1 MSEKKIE
8 KQESG
13 GDIYNVLGDFNNNG
27 GTLQIETL
35 ILENGAG
42 AESALLKSEQKKLVA
57 SYSTSYLDF
66 LKKQFESKPLIERP
80 FVNEIWQKLPVVHQL
95 LLTGEP
101 GSGKTSVLFQ
111 LSSLA
116 PEAIYISV
124 RKRSILSVVN
134 HLINK
139 IRIKQQDTLLS
150 ASDPEEAL
158 EILQGLLQGSE
169 MVFFIDDCEAEPDIA
184 SRLISLHKSGNR
196 FIFASRNTTTFDST
210 GIEAFPITAFT
221 EVETKDFLSRNG
233 IVLDLLSFSELYL
246 ASKGN
251 ALYLFYFSKYQ
262 IRPLPSDVVTYHKAI
277 WADLLPE
284 EQECLIHIA
293 LSYRGLRIT
302 DLSSVLG
309 DARLMDTTHRLA
321 KLSSLIN
328 NDEGRLQI
336 FHPAFTEYILERIR
350 QDGLLTAYSEKLGNY
365 LLEQNRLVA
374 AAWLLIDSQPEKVN
388 TFGLD
393 AMSAVIITGDLHF
406 AVKLITTLLRYKRPR
421 IEEGYLEYHLSCV
434 YRFLHQDTLCDL
446 HLQKAIALFKKVKD
460 KTWLLAAE
468 MIRAMNLVE
477 EGNTNEGLA
486 LADSIFER
494 AEKYGD
500 RFKGRNLVNL
510 SKIYVDLS
518 EYKKGAKASKEA
530 FDLFEKLND
539 REGMVSSLANL
550 ASCLA
555 KLDDYS
561 DLAETYAQKL
571 LEVTHSSV
579 EFTVKLIA
587 LNILTSINRQKQ
599 RYAEAKKYG
608 WEAVTLCQQYD
619 LPDKMILNLINYGN
633 IIRDEGDMPGA
644 KTVYEEALVHAKEL
658 GLKKEEGRI
667 NQLLAAVYYD
677 LDELDQSIDF
687 SDRSIAACRQVSYQY
702 GVAHALEEKAKAL
715 VRKGEKFAAAA
726 AYEESARIF
735 LKIENFSKDT
745 KSSFTKAIQYYFETG
760 AVEKANSLI
769 ALSIT
774 DVPNNDVVEIEQLV
788 KDPSDINMKD
798 KIHESFRKLAA
809 KYGEPNFNQNTIRKF
824 LVYSD
829 YCHKNT
835 RTALQGFYEVLTILA
850 EHVGMNRFAL
860 TTLGILVE
868 QSRSLLDAER
878 LLMLLAIIEKKLAGF
893 YYRETHEEAI
903 LLASVT
909 ADLKLEI
916 HISKDDLLGR
926 KLALTAALFFF
937 AAPELVSSKNKRVEP
952 YYRLWLVNLQE
963 LITEDGNLKIPE
975 SAFSQHNQTV
985 MLSSRQPGL
994 GDSVCI
1000 NTSYEKAADLILYPN
1015 NKCLMYF
1022 IGMLSMQMTA
1032 HFYKDKKGLNG
1043 NAHKYVPRKLAYF
1056 FDYTNIEAINNLDQ
1070 EFGINLEKLNL
1081 TPNGNKK

>member
-8 KQESG
+8 IQKSD
-13 GDIYNVLGDFNNNG
+13 GDIYNVLGDINNNG
-27 GTLQIETL
+27 GTLQIGTL

-42 AESALLKSEQKKLVA
+42 LENALFKSEQKNLEA

-66 LKKQFESKPLIERP
+66 LKKQFETKTLIARP
-80 FVNEIWQKLPVVHQL
+80 FVNEIWQKLSAFSQL

-101 GSGKTSVLFQ
+101 GSGKTCALFQ

-116 PEAIYISV
+116 PEAIYISL
-124 RKRSILSVVN
+124 RKRSMLSVVN

-158 EILQGLLQGSE
+158 EILQSLLQGSE
-169 MVFFIDDCEAEPDIA
+169 MVFFIDDCEAESEIA
-184 SRLISLHKSGNR
+184 SRLISQHKAGNR
-196 FIFASRNTTTFDST
+196 FIFATRNTTSFEST
-210 GIEAFPITAFT
+210 GIETFPVTAFT
-221 EVETKDFLSRNG
+221 EEETKNFLARNG
-233 IVLDLLSFSELYL
+233 IVLDLLSFSELYR
-246 ASKGN
+246 ASGGN

-262 IRPLPSDVVTYHKAI
+262 IRPLPADVITYHKAI
-277 WADLLPE
+277 WADLSPE
-284 EQECLIHIA
+284 EQECLIYIA
-293 LSYRGLRIT
+293 LSYRSLRIT
-302 DLSSVLG
+302 DLSSVIG
-309 DARLMDTTHRLA
+309 DTRLTDTTHRLA
-321 KLSSLIN
+321 RQASLIN
-328 NDEGRLQI
+328 NEEGRLQI

-350 QDGLLTAYSEKLGNY
+350 QEGLTTAYSEKLGNY
-365 LLEQNRLVA
+365 LLEQKRLVA

-388 TFGLD
+388 AFGIEAL
-393 AMSAVIITGDLHF
+393 SAVIITGDLHF
-406 AVKLITTLLRYKRPR
+406 AVKLITTLLRYKWPR
-421 IEEGYLEYHLSCV
+421 WEEGYLEYHLSCV
-434 YRFLHQDTLCDL
+434 YRFLHQETLCDHHL
-446 HLQKAIALFKKVKD
+446 HKAITLFKKVKD

-468 MIRAMNLVE
+468 MVKAMNLVE
-477 EGNTNEGLA
+477 EGKSKEGLA

-494 AEKYGD
+494 AEKYGE

-539 REGMVSSLANL
+539 KEGMVSSLANL

-571 LEVTHSSV
+571 LEVTQSTV

-599 RYAEAKKYG
+599 RYTEAIKYG

-619 LPDKMILNLINYGN
+619 LPDKLILNLINYGN
-633 IIRDEGDMPGA
+633 IIRDKDDIPGA
-644 KTVYEEALVHAKEL
+644 KKVYEEALVHAKEL

-667 NQLLAAVYYD
+667 NRILAAVYYN
-677 LDELDQSIDF
+677 LNELDKSIEF
-687 SDRSIAACRQVSYQY
+687 SDRSIAACKQVSYQY
-702 GVAHALEEKAKAL
+702 GVAHALGEKARVLAK
-715 VRKGEKFAAAA
+715 KGDKYAAAA

-735 LKIENFSKDT
+735 LTIEDFSKDT
-745 KSSFTKAIQYYFETG
+745 KSSLTKAIQYYFETG

-769 ALSIT
+769 SLSIT
-774 DVPNNDVVEIEQLV
+774 NVPNNNALEIEQLV
-788 KDPSDINMKD
+788 TNSVDTNVNHTIN
-798 KIHESFRKLAA
+798 ESFRKLAA
-809 KYGEPNFNQNTIRKF
+809 KYGEADFNQNPIRKF
-824 LVYSD
+824 LVYLD

-835 RTALQGFYEVLTILA
+835 RTAMKGFYEVLATLA
-850 EHVGMNRFAL
+850 GCLATNRFAL
-860 TTLGILVE
+860 TTFGILVE
-868 QSRSLLDAER
+868 QSRTLLDAES
-878 LLMLLAIIEKKLAGF
+878 LVNLFAIIEKKLEGF
-893 YYRETHEEAI
+893 HYRETYEEAI

-909 ADLKLEI
+909 TDLKLEI

-926 KLALTAALFFF
+926 KLALTATLFFF
-937 AAPELVSSKNKRVEP
+937 AAPELVSSKKERVESF
-952 YYRLWLVNLQE
+952 YRLRIVNLQE
-963 LITEDGNLKIPE
+963 LITEDNSLKIPE
-975 SAFSQHNQTV
+975 STFSQHNQTV

-994 GDSVCI
+994 GDSVYI
-1000 NTSYEKAADLILYPN
+1000 NAGYEKAADLILHPN

-1022 IGMLSMQMTA
+1022 IGMLAVQMTT
-1032 HFYKDKKGLNG
+1032 HFYKDTKGLNG

-1056 FDYTNIEAINNLDQ
+1056 FDYTNIEEINNLDE

>member
-35 ILENGAG
+35 ILENSSGV
-42 AESALLKSEQKKLVA
+42 ENALFKSEQKKLVA

-66 LKKQFESKPLIERP
+66 LKKQFQTKTLIERTL
-80 FVNEIWQKLPVVHQL
+80 VNEIWQKLSTVSQL
-95 LLTGEP
+95 LLTGNP
-101 GSGKTSVLFQ
+101 GSGKTCALFQ

-116 PEAIYISV
+116 PEAIYISI
-124 RKRSILSVVN
+124 RKRSILGVVN

-150 ASDPEEAL
+150 TSDPEEAV

-169 MVFFIDDCEAEPDIA
+169 MVFFIDDCEAEPSIA
-184 SRLISLHKSGNR
+184 SRLISLHKASNR
-196 FIFASRNTTTFDST
+196 FIFASRDTTSFEST
-210 GIEAFPITAFT
+210 GIGAFPVTAFS
-221 EVETKDFLSRNG
+221 EEETKDFLARND
-233 IVLDLLSFSELYL
+233 IVLDLLSFSELYR
-246 ASKGN
+246 ASWGN

-262 IRPLPSDVVTYHKAI
+262 IRPLPIDVVTYHKAI
-277 WADLLPE
+277 WADLSPE
-284 EQECLIHIA
+284 EQECLIYIW
-293 LSYRGLRIT
+293 LSYRGLRIN
-302 DLSSVLG
+302 DLSRVTG
-309 DARLMDTTHRLA
+309 DVRLTDTTQRISRLA
-321 KLSSLIN
+321 SLIN
-328 NDEGRLQI
+328 NEEGRLQI
-336 FHPAFTEYILERIR
+336 FHPAFTEYVLERIR
-350 QDGLLTAYSEKLGNY
+350 QEGLSTAYSEKLGNY
-365 LLEQNRLVA
+365 LLEQKRLVA
-374 AAWLLIDSQPEKVN
+374 AAWLLIDSQPGKVN
-388 TFGLD
+388 EFGLE

-406 AVKLITTLLRYKRPR
+406 AVKLILTLLQYKRPR
-421 IEEGYLEYHLSCV
+421 LEEGYLEYHLSCV
-434 YRFLHQDTLCDL
+434 YRFLHQETLCVH
-446 HLQKAIALFKKVKD
+446 HLQKAITLFKKVKD

-468 MIRAMNLVE
+468 MVKAMNLVE
-477 EGNTNEGLA
+477 EGKNSEGLA

-555 KLDDYS
+555 KLEDYS
-561 DLAETYAQKL
+561 DLAETYAKKL
-571 LEVTHSSV
+571 LEVTHSAV
-579 EFTVKLIA
+579 GFTVKLIA

-608 WEAVTLCQQYD
+608 WKAVTLCQQYD
-619 LPDKMILNLINYGN
+619 LPDKLILNLINYGN
-633 IIRDEGDMPGA
+633 IIRDEEDITGA
-644 KTVYEEALVHAKEL
+644 KAVYEEALVHAKEL

-667 NQLLAAVYYD
+667 NRILASIYYD
-677 LDELDQSIDF
+677 LDELDKSIDF
-687 SDRSIAACRQVSYQY
+687 SDRSIAACKQVSYQY

-715 VRKGEKFAAAA
+715 ATKEEKLAAAA

-735 LKIENFSKDT
+735 LTIENFSKDT
-745 KSSFTKAIQYYFETG
+745 KSSFAKAIQYYFEAG
-760 AVEKANSLI
+760 AVDKANNLISLF
-769 ALSIT
+769 IT
-774 DVPNNDVVEIEQLV
+774 DVPNNDATAIEQLV
-788 KDPSDINMKD
+788 SNPADANVKDN
-798 KIHESFRKLAA
+798 IHESFQKLAA
-809 KYGEPNFNQNTIRKF
+809 KYGEADFNQNTIRKF
-824 LVYSD
+824 LVYLD

-835 RTALQGFYEVLTILA
+835 KTAIKGYYQVLATLT
-850 EHVGMNRFAL
+850 ECLTTNRFAL

-868 QSRSLLDAER
+868 QSRTLLDAES
-878 LLMLLAIIEKKLAGF
+878 LLMLFAVLEKKIPGF
-893 YYRETHEEAI
+893 YYRETYEEAI

-909 ADLKLEI
+909 TDLKVEI

-937 AAPELVSSKNKRVEP
+937 AAPELVSSEKKSVESF
-952 YYRLWLVNLQE
+952 YRFWIVNLLE
-963 LITEDGNLKIPE
+963 LTSSNNTLKIPE
-975 SAFSQHNQTV
+975 STFSQHSQTV
-985 MLSSRQPGL
+985 MLSSRRPGVI
-994 GDSVCI
+994 DSVCI
-1000 NTSYEKAADLILYPN
+1000 NTEYQKAADLIIHPN

-1022 IGMLSMQMTA
+1022 IGTLAMQMTS

-1056 FDYTNIEAINNLDQ
+1056 FNYTNIEEIDNLDK
-1070 EFGINLEKLNL
+1070 EFGINLEKINL
-1081 TPNGNKK
+1081 ESNGNKK

>member
-8 KQESG
+8 KQESA
-13 GDIYNVLGDFNNNG
+13 GDIYNVLGDLNNNG

-35 ILENGAG
+35 ILEKSAG
-42 AESALLKSEQKKLVA
+42 VESALFKNEQKKLEA

-66 LKKQFESKPLIERP
+66 LKKQFETKILIERP
-80 FVNEIWQKLPVVHQL
+80 FVNEIWQKLSAVSQL
-95 LLTGEP
+95 LLKGVP
-101 GSGKTSVLFQ
+101 GSGKTCALFQ

-116 PEAIYISV
+116 PEVIYISV

-158 EILQGLLQGSE
+158 EILQGLMQGSE
-169 MVFFIDDCEAEPDIA
+169 MVFFIDDCEAEPSIA
-184 SRLISLHKSGNR
+184 TRLISLHKASNR
-196 FIFASRNTTTFDST
+196 FIFASRDTTSFEST
-210 GIEAFPITAFT
+210 GIEAFPVTPFS
-221 EVETKDFLSRNG
+221 EEETKDFLAHND
-233 IVLDLLSFSELYL
+233 IVLDMLSFSELYS
-246 ASKGN
+246 ASRGN

-262 IRPLPSDVVTYHKAI
+262 IRPLPADIITYQKAI
-277 WADLLPE
+277 WADLSPE
-284 EQECLIHIA
+284 EQECVIYIG

-302 DLSSVLG
+302 DLSTVMG
-309 DARLMDTTHRLA
+309 DARLTDTRQRLA
-321 KLSSLIN
+321 KLASLIN
-328 NDEGRLQI
+328 NEQGRLQI
-336 FHPAFTEYILERIR
+336 FHPAFAEYILERI
-350 QDGLLTAYSEKLGNY
+350 QQEGLLTSYKEKLGNY
-365 LLEQNRLVA
+365 LLEQKRLVA
-374 AAWLLIDSQPEKVN
+374 AAWLLIDSQPDKVDK
-388 TFGLD
+388 FGIE

-421 IEEGYLEYHLSCV
+421 LEEGYLEYHLSCV
-434 YRFLHQDTLCDL
+434 YRFLHRETLCEL

-468 MIRAMNLVE
+468 MVKAMNLVE
-477 EGNTNEGLA
+477 EGKSSEGLA

-500 RFKGRNLVNL
+500 RFRGRNLVNL

-571 LEVTHSSV
+571 LEVTQSSV

-599 RYAEAKKYG
+599 RYAEAKNYG
-608 WEAVTLCQQYD
+608 WQAVTLCQQYD
-619 LPDKMILNLINYGN
+619 LPDKLILNLINYGN
-633 IIRDEGDMPGA
+633 IIRDEEDITGA
-644 KTVYEEALVHAKEL
+644 KKIYEEALVHSKEL

-667 NQLLAAVYYD
+667 NRILAANYYD
-677 LDELDQSIDF
+677 LDELDRSIDF
-687 SDRSIAACRQVSYQY
+687 SDRAIEACKQVSYQY

-715 VRKGEKFAAAA
+715 AKKGDKSAAAA

-735 LKIENFSKDT
+735 LTIENFSKDT
-745 KSSFTKAIQYYFETG
+745 KSNFSKAIQYYFETG
-760 AVEKANSLI
+760 AVEKANNLI
-769 ALSIT
+769 SLSIT
-774 DVPNNDVVEIEQLV
+774 EVPNNDAIAIDQLV
-788 KDPSDINMKD
+788 RDAANTNVKDE
-798 KIHESFRKLAA
+798 IHESFRKLAA
-809 KYGEPNFNQNTIRKF
+809 KYGVADFNQNAIRKF
-824 LVYSD
+824 LVYLD
-829 YCHKNT
+829 YCHKNNRIAT
-835 RTALQGFYEVLTILA
+835 KGFYEVLGTLA
-850 EHVGMNRFAL
+850 ECVATNRFAL
-860 TTLGILVE
+860 TMLGILVE
-868 QSRSLLDAER
+868 QSRTLLDAES
-878 LLMLLAIIEKKLAGF
+878 LVKLFAIIEKKLAGF
-893 YYRETHEEAI
+893 HYRETFEEAI
-903 LLASVT
+903 LLCSVT
-909 ADLKLEI
+909 TNLKLEI

-937 AAPELVSSKNKRVEP
+937 AAPELVSSKKKRVESF
-952 YYRLWLVNLQE
+952 YRLWIVNLQE
-963 LITEDGNLKIPE
+963 LIAGDNSLKIPE

-985 MLSSRQPGL
+985 MLSSRRSDL

-1000 NTSYEKAADLILYPN
+1000 NTGYEKAADLILDPN

-1022 IGMLSMQMTA
+1022 IGMLAIQMTA

-1043 NAHKYVPRKLAYF
+1043 GAHKYVPRKLAYF
-1056 FDYTNIEAINNLDQ
+1056 FDYTNIEEINNLDK
-1070 EFGINLEKLNL
+1070 EFGINLEKINL
-1081 TPNGNKK
+1081 TSNGNKK